1 MCRNW
6 SKMGNEKVFFRSE
19 HNYTSA
25 PIAQLA
31 ACLTFFIW
39 FWPDQT
45 WPEWSQVQG
54 HLEKNDFF
62 SSFKLIF
69 LSIFCMHLYHILIN
83 WSQNFWVVYVEYRF
97 IYEQCESRHWIAQEF
112 FYCITTSL
120 NKELKSIGQHQL
132 NKLLFLYVLLSGP
145 DLCLKLC
152 LQITMRSLFWYVLT
166 SFAAT

>member
-1 MCRNW
+1 MCYLRRLQKLEKYSHLIWQNVVSVKSTVKTLSNFVAFLENKNFNRITWHRSPCEEMCRNW

-39 FWPDQT
+39 FWPEQT
-45 WPEWSQVQG
+45 WPERARVQFPG
-54 HLEKNDFF
+54 EEHDFF

-83 WSQNFWVVYVEYRF
+83 WSQKFWVVYVQYRF
-97 IYEQCESRHWIAQEF
+97 IYEQCDI
-112 FYCITTSL
+112 L
-120 NKELKSIGQHQL
+120 
-132 NKLLFLYVLLSGP
+132 
-145 DLCLKLC
+145 
-152 LQITMRSLFWYVLT
+152 
-166 SFAAT
+166 